1 MQTTLYLV
9 TALLAL
15 VIGFIK
21 TKHFVI
27 TLSALTIPVQAFII
41 NYLCEKGYPL
51 VAWVLTLVPMVSLF
65 VLIFYVERKHH
76 KKEPKK
82 PDHPV
87 MHPPFPVDHSGMYNK
102 ETERRAHE
110 KQ

>member
-21 TKHFVI
+21 TRHFVI
-27 TLSALTIPVQAFII
+27 TLSALTIPVQAFVI
-41 NYLCEKGYPL
+41 NYLCERGYPL
-51 VAWVLTLVPMVSLF
+51 VAWVLTLVPMISLF
-65 VLIFYVERKHH
+65 VLIFYVQKKDPKHTNH
-76 KKEPKK
+76 TN
-82 PDHPV
+82 HPV
-87 MHPPFPVDHSGMYNK
+87 MHPQFPVDHSGMYNK